1 MGCPPSRFCVLELVE
16 AGRLL
21 FIGTMI
27 STLTVEKLACLR
39 GERLLFEGLSFQ
51 LRAGQALSVEGAN
64 GAGKTSLLRII
75 AGFMSPAAGAIRV
88 TEDGQDIVDGEV
100 RGRRI
105 GWMGHQDALKGPLTV
120 AEQLTFYAR
129 LHNSTL
135 EQGPVLEQVGLSRQR
150 DLPCRYLSA
159 GQKRRLGLARLLVCA
174 RPLWLLDEP
183 FAALDSAGKGLVARL
198 MVEHCGRG
206 GMVLAATHE
215 PLGLSNQS
223 IRL

>member
-1 MGCPPSRFCVLELVE
+1 MGSPPSRFSVLELVE

-27 STLTVEKLACLR
+27 SVLTIDKLACLR
-39 GERLLFEGLSFQ
+39 GERRLFDGLSFT
-51 LRAGQALSVEGAN
+51 LRAGQALAVEGAN

-75 AGFMSPAAGAIRV
+75 AGFITPAAGAIRV
-88 TEDGQDIVDGEV
+88 TEDGKDITDGEE

-105 GWMGHQDALKGPLTV
+105 GWLGHQDALKGPLTV
-120 AEQLTFYAR
+120 AEQLAFFAK
-129 LHNSTL
+129 LHRSTV
-135 EQGPVLEQVGLSRQR
+135 EQGAVLEQVGLTRQH